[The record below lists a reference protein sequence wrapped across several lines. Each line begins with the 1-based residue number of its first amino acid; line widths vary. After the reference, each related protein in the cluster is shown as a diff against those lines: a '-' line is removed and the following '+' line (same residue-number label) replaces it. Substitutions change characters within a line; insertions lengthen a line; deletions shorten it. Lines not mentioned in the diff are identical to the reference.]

1 MFRYAI
7 FDLDG
12 TLLNTLLD
20 LADCV
25 NATLR
30 HFDLQEV
37 QSGDVMRAL
46 GSGRTNLIRRTSG
59 VEDPERLEEICVYY
73 DALYGKNYRRLTRA
87 YDGIAEALAKL
98 QDAGVGMAVLSNKQ
112 HPMTVSLIAECLPEI
127 RFAAV
132 LGQRPG
138 VALKPEA
145 GAVYE
150 ILDILGAPKEETLY
164 FGDSDVD
171 VLTAQNAGVEM
182 AAVTWGYRP
191 EGTLIRAGAAR
202 LLHSPAEIPGL
213 FGI

>member
-30 HFDLQEV
+30 HFGLPEV

-112 HPMTVSLIAECLPEI
+112 HPMTVSLIA
-127 RFAAV
+127 
-132 LGQRPG
+132 GQRPG

-171 VLTAQNAGVEM
+171 VLTARNAGVEM

>member
-30 HFDLQEV
+30 HFGLPEV

-73 DALYGKNYRRLTRA
+73 DALYGKNYRRRTRA

-171 VLTAQNAGVEM
+171 VLTARNAGVEM